1 MLKNSPALKRPQILS
16 CSWSPHTQY
25 LISASP
31 ASTAAS
37 APHET
42 ASKSQLNN
50 WQLLKVA
57 EGAPWQRRL
66 SAKLN
71 VFIPRVMR
79 RSAGEL
85 SHPLQSA
92 DSSRAAEQSR
102 EIFFFLLFSSS
113 CCGSVHAQ
121 WTADDASQLA
131 NSLISSSDSP
141 YPLPSP
147 SPPISPAK
155 CGAALL
161 AVLSSHH
168 LNSY

>member
-1 MLKNSPALKRPQILS
+1 MIPPKNPALSFESSAPPFSFLDVILRFQHMLKNSPALKRPQILS

-121 WTADDASQLA
+121 WTADDAS
-131 NSLISSSDSP
+131 
-141 YPLPSP
+141 
-147 SPPISPAK
+147 
-155 CGAALL
+155 
-161 AVLSSHH
+161 
-168 LNSY
+168 